1 MSLSSRPKVAS
12 KVSSQRLP
20 PPSLFQGPPSH
31 NASSNSLHL
40 GLLSGT
46 QASAVAAPGAV
57 QRPAFNRAR
66 SSRPSVGSS
75 DGNRS
80 LSPFLTRAQSQGEAD
95 SAEVLWQEM
104 QNTLAEVELSATR
117 GEHVCGEEHSK
128 ALDELRTRQLKL
140 AQAWA
145 RSEVDEVVED
155 QDELKETDAKDGK
168 SGSTPEKAA
177 TTDSAATY
185 RALEAETE
193 KDLQHARKRREA
205 NDRYFDRINNG
216 VLDVVAGLEEVAE
229 AMRAVERESKDIWS
243 DTASESVNT
252 TVTSTH
258 G

>member
-1 MSLSSRPKVAS
+1 MSLSKPIS

-20 PPSLFQGPPSH
+20 PPSLFHGPPSP
-31 NASSNSLHL
+31 NASNNSLHN
-40 GLLSGT
+40 GLLSSN
-46 QASAVAAPGAV
+46 QASAAVAPGTV
-57 QRPAFNRAR
+57 QRPPFNRSR
-66 SSRPSVGSS
+66 SSRPYAGPS

-104 QNTLAEVELSATR
+104 QNTLAEVELSAVR
-117 GEHVCGEEHSK
+117 EEHVFGEEHSK

-145 RSEVDEVVED
+145 RSEIDEVVED
-155 QDELKETDAKDGK
+155 QDEPKETDAKEGK
-168 SGSTPEKAA
+168 SGSIPEKVLA
-177 TTDSAATY
+177 TDSAATY

-193 KDLQHARKRREA
+193 NDLQHARKRREA
-205 NDRYFDRINNG
+205 NDRYFDRVNNG
-216 VLDVVAGLEEVAE
+216 VLDVVARLEEVAE

-243 DTASESVNT
+243 DAASDSANT
-252 TVTSTH
+252 TITSTN